1 MFLQLKKLLDAL
13 KPDGEGELG
22 SLGEL
27 IVALNEALEGREQ
40 DLKGTLVQGSR
51 LTQTLAQARGD
62 ISGLLIN
69 LDALFKKLA
78 PRGGSIATL
87 NENFATVMRFL
98 VESRTDLEGTLKGLG
113 DITTELGDLVKDDG
127 QQLVSLLRRAA
138 KITPVVLKNQDSVEM
153 SLAWLGVVG
162 EGLGNAYHGGEFK
175 STDVRSNR
183 ATAGNCEDLDDLPI
197 DPSDFP
203 PPLDD
208 LIADILDQLENQI
221 CPNPEPGPLPATGPE
236 TPADTPAPTEPKDL
250 LPDLKIDCDEG
261 VKKVKRQIRRIE
273 DVGIPEDV
281 REEIVG
287 PLEDN
292 LEELAK
298 KCKELE
304 MSSRIPKSSTNF

>member
-1 MFLQLKKLLDAL
+1 
-13 KPDGEGELG
+13 
-22 SLGEL
+22 
-27 IVALNEALEGREQ
+27 
-40 DLKGTLVQGSR
+40 
-51 LTQTLAQARGD
+51 
-62 ISGLLIN
+62 
-69 LDALFKKLA
+69 
-78 PRGGSIATL
+78 
-87 NENFATVMRFL
+87 MRFL

-298 KCKELE
+298 KCKELGDVLE
-304 MSSRIPKSSTNF
+304 DPEKLDKLLDNLPDELQDVLDPAERRRSTPSDPLDGIGGNAAGTAPVPSSDIEEDEESWVDGLMNFLGVS